1 MKKIIIPF
9 LFAVAVLAI
18 SGCAKQATVGPND
31 ANKRYFDAWIKINH
45 PDAVKTTLGVYIIED
60 DPGTGAEVKEDG
72 FVQMN
77 YIATYL
83 SGNIAGSTYKET
95 AEQLGSYSETAYY
108 GPKFQTTTKGTI
120 HAGLLDV
127 LTGMKVGGHRKV
139 IIPTWLMSYS
149 TFNTEK
155 EFLAEE
161 SSNSSTV
168 YDFTVTDFTEN
179 IIDWQIDKIGNYLE
193 ENSDI
198 FNGMTAADSLENHK
212 GFYYK
217 TLVPA
222 TDTTSFP
229 SDTTIY
235 INYTGKLLDGTVFD
249 TTNERVAKDNGLW
262 SSSRTYEPVPVTW
275 GEDYSD
281 ITMSESSIISGF
293 SLTLWQMRAFESG
306 IGVFTSSYGYGYSGS
321 GETIPGFAPLI
332 FEIEIVE
339 KPEE

>member
-9 LFAVAVLAI
+9 LFIAAVLAVA
-18 SGCAKQATVGPND
+18 GCAKQAASGPND

-45 PDAVKTTLGVYIIED
+45 PEARQTSLGAYIIED
-60 DPGTGAEVKEDG
+60 EPGTGAEVKEDG
-72 FVQMN
+72 YVQMN
-77 YIATYL
+77 YIATNL
-83 SGNIAGSTYKET
+83 QGNIAASTYKET
-95 AEQLGSYSETAYY
+95 AEQLGTYSETAYY
-108 GPKFQTTTKGTI
+108 GPKFQTTTGGSI
-120 HAGLLDV
+120 YAGLLDAME
-127 LTGMKVGGHRKV
+127 GMKVGGHRKV

-149 TFNTEK
+149 TFKTEK

-161 SSNSSTV
+161 SSNSSTI
-168 YDFTVTDFTEN
+168 YDVTVTDFTEN
-179 IIDWQIDKIGNYLE
+179 IIDWQIEKIGNYLE

-198 FNGMTAADSLENHK
+198 INGMTAADSLKNHK

-281 ITMSESSIISGF
+281 ITMSGSSIISGF

-306 IGVFTSSYGYGYSGS
+306 IGIFTSSYGYGYAGS
-321 GETIPGFAPLI
+321 GESIPGFAPLI

-339 KPEE
+339 KPED